1 MLQNP
6 HRHRSGGRP
15 EACGAWLRFPQTIE
29 AGQQCRRTVPR
40 RDKISPAPA
49 ITTRS
54 YENNSP
60 STAPPAA
67 LPRKTRPASTKT
79 PNVGCC
85 ERAGRTI
92 SRPNETATAFARSFT
107 GTHETSDTFARPQCR
122 KNTHFERAKVM
133 AVSPTHKDR
142 ATKVTAVSAWQRI
155 APKRQ
160 AMRQARCGRDTCA
173 VTTGPDRAPRQRA
186 NQRPGPTGAE
196 GAGGTEGHGRASR
209 RGTERSEVA

>member
-1 MLQNP
+1 MRAATRRAYSARQLLMLQNP

-40 RDKISPAPA
+40 RDNISPAPA

-54 YENNSP
+54 HENNSP

-85 ERAGRTI
+85 ERAGRTV
-92 SRPNETATAFARSFT
+92 SRFRDDTAPQGELFRAQMKPPPPLLARSRVRMKPAT
-107 GTHETSDTFARPQCR
+107 PLLAHNAAQTHISSE
-122 KNTHFERAKVM
+122 
-133 AVSPTHKDR
+133 
-142 ATKVTAVSAWQRI
+142 QR
-155 APKRQ
+155 
-160 AMRQARCGRDTCA
+160 
-173 VTTGPDRAPRQRA
+173 
-186 NQRPGPTGAE
+186 
-196 GAGGTEGHGRASR
+196 
-209 RGTERSEVA
+209 